1 LVLRKCDFGNE
12 DVDFGDCDALDNL
25 TIWSCS
31 STFSTT
37 PGDSEGCMRLLWGI
51 LPKAANLDRFVYY
64 SSSSAGDPLNDRGLC
79 LLARFCPHLKHLFI
93 ASHGDKF
100 GDTALEGVIMTCT
113 KLETIHLLARPD
125 AGYTD
130 PTIAYTDRTIQTI
143 AASLVSLQ
151 RLDIENLQL
160 QNPRML
166 RGLVKGCP
174 GLEELSIEKSN
185 VSEAELIYLVEHAP
199 ELQLLEIGKWDHLD
213 LRERWGE
220 IQLLD
225 STAED
230 LLRFGIDD
238 PEALLSSQ
246 RDRFQVLSAATQQQ
260 PGDMDSM
267 DLVDRLKAASNNPDF
282 EVVLVDDE

>member
-1 LVLRKCDFGNE
+1 MK
-12 DVDFGDCDALDNL
+12 
-25 TIWSCS
+25 
-31 STFSTT
+31 
-37 PGDSEGCMRLLWGI
+37 
-51 LPKAANLDRFVYY
+51 
-64 SSSSAGDPLNDRGLC
+64 
-79 LLARFCPHLKHLFI
+79 
-93 ASHGDKF
+93 
-100 GDTALEGVIMTCT
+100 CT
-113 KLETIHLLARPD
+113 KLRLIYLR
-125 AGYTD
+125 TD
-130 PTIAYTDRTIQTI
+130 RTPFTDRTIRAI
-143 AASLVSLQ
+143 VSNLVSLYQ
-151 RLDIENLQL
+151 LHINDLQL
-160 QNPRML
+160 HDPRML
-166 RGLVKGCP
+166 WGLVKGCP